1 ITNVVK
7 KFVNEGLDATI
18 KLKRSV
24 NSDNAQRK
32 VDGRVEA
39 KLLEVAC
46 GPVPEGH
53 SRWTLRLLEA
63 QMKIILDEPISR
75 EAIRRTLKKT
85 NFDLTAATT
94 GASQRKKTQNITN
107 VVRKFVN
114 EGLDATIKL
123 KRSVNSDNAQRKV
136 DGRVE
141 AKLLEVACGPV
152 PKGHSRWTLRLLEAQ
167 MKIILDEPI
176 SREAIRRTL
185 KKTNFDLTAA
195 TTGASQRKKTQN
207 HSLHGRCSGCL

>member
-1 ITNVVK
+1 MTS
-7 KFVNEGLDATI
+7 L
-18 KLKRSV
+18 S
-24 NSDNAQRK
+24 
-32 VDGRVEA
+32 
-39 KLLEVAC
+39 
-46 GPVPEGH
+46 
-53 SRWTLRLLEA
+53 
-63 QMKIILDEPISR
+63 
-75 EAIRRTLKKT
+75 
-85 NFDLTAATT
+85 DLTKFFARKTRVKRWPT
-94 GASQRKKTQNITN
+94 GSAFLKTWMPITRQLRPTNSALQIMESVSQP
-107 VVRKFVN
+107 FVN

-152 PKGHSRWTLRLLEAQ
+152 PKGHSRWTLRILEAQ

-185 KKTNFDLTAA
+185 KKNNFDLTAA

-207 HSLHGRCSGCL
+207 S

>member
-1 ITNVVK
+1 MTPTSKKHIVKLSDDDLKRLDKILRQKNTSETVANRIRILKDMDANHPPVKTYKQCASDHGISEPTITNIVK
-7 KFVNEGLDATI
+7 
-18 KLKRSV
+18 
-24 NSDNAQRK
+24 
-32 VDGRVEA
+32 
-39 KLLEVAC
+39 
-46 GPVPEGH
+46 
-53 SRWTLRLLEA
+53 
-63 QMKIILDEPISR
+63 
-75 EAIRRTLKKT
+75 
-85 NFDLTAATT
+85 
-94 GASQRKKTQNITN
+94 
-107 VVRKFVN
+107 KFVN

-195 TTGASQRKKTQN
+195 TTGASKERRPRI
-207 HSLHGRCSGCL
+207 HSLHGRCSRCL

>member
-1 ITNVVK
+1 MTPTSKKYIVK
-7 KFVNEGLDATI
+7 LSDDD
-18 KLKRSV
+18 LKRLDKILRQKNTSETLANRIRILKDMDANHPPV
-24 NSDNAQRK
+24 KTYKQCASDH
-32 VDGRVEA
+32 GI
-39 KLLEVAC
+39 
-46 GPVPEGH
+46 
-53 SRWTLRLLEA
+53 S
-63 QMKIILDEPISR
+63 EP
-75 EAIRRTLKKT
+75 T
-85 NFDLTAATT
+85 
-94 GASQRKKTQNITN
+94 ITN

-141 AKLLEVACGPV
+141 AKLLEVACEPV

-185 KKTNFDLTAA
+185 KKPTST
-195 TTGASQRKKTQN
+195 SPQRLLVPPKERRPRI
-207 HSLHGRCSGCL
+207 HSLHGRCSGCLWASLQSKSAGSLHGWKAISVVRRSQRLMGYVPS